1 MVYRKIK
8 STEVQFLT
16 FLKKV
21 IILYLLRKFTE
32 SSGISSFFIRIWST
46 ASLPFIWSDCLEDSK
61 SKNIIQHHL
70 NPDEQICFNS
80 LGNLSERST
89 ADFREVENVLLST

>member
-16 FLKKV
+16 LKKKV

-32 SSGISSFFIRIWST
+32 SSGISSFIRIWST

-61 SKNIIQHHL
+61 SKKHNTA
-70 NPDEQICFNS
+70 S
-80 LGNLSERST
+80 LEPRS
-89 ADFREVENVLLST
+89 ADLL